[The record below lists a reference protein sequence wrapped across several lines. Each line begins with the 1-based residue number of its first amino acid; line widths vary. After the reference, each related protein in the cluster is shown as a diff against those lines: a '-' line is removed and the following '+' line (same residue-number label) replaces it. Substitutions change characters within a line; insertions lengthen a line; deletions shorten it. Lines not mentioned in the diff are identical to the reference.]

1 MSINNEILINL
12 KLLDN
17 KIEGEVFFDYMTKI
31 QYATDASIYREIPLA
46 VIRPKT
52 AEDIRQIISFA
63 NNNKTTIIPRAAG
76 TSLAGQVVGNGIIVD
91 ISKYF
96 TRILEVN
103 EDEKW
108 VRVQP
113 GVVPDELNIYLK
125 KYNLFFAPETST
137 SNRCNIGGMIG
148 NNACGL
154 HSLIYGST
162 RDHLLGVKVILSDG
176 SEAEFGPLNKEEF
189 FLKTKGNSL
198 ENKIYKHIFDILSD
212 KNNQERIKKEFPDP
226 KIRRRN
232 SGYAI
237 DLLLDSEPFSSKES
251 FFNFCKLIA
260 GSEGTLAFITE
271 AKLNLIP
278 IPSGEK
284 ALLCVHFNKLEEAL
298 NANSIALRHN
308 PAAIELMDRTI
319 LECTRANIEQ
329 NKNRFFLKG
338 DPGAILIIELTGDTF
353 DKIEV
358 TKKKIETELRAYG
371 YGYHFPL
378 ISGGDIQKVW
388 DLRKAGLG
396 VLSNLPGDGKPVSV
410 MEDTAVNPE
419 NLPDYINDFKKILE
433 KHNLDCVFHAHIST
447 GELHIRPVLNLKDSK
462 DVELLRSMTR
472 EVAYLVKKYNG
483 SLSGEHG
490 DGRVRGEFIPLVIGE
505 ENYQLLRQIKK
516 TWDPDNIF
524 NAGKIIDTPIMNTH
538 LRYEADQKTRDIDT
552 YFDFSDTQG
561 ILRMTEKCN
570 GSADCRKSE
579 MAGGVMCPSYM
590 ATKDEN
596 ATTRARANILREF
609 LTHSSKKNP
618 FNHKEIYEILD
629 LCLSCKGCK
638 SECPSNVDMAKL
650 KAEFLQHY
658 YNSNIVP
665 LRTRLIANISAI
677 NRIGALLPGVYN
689 LIISSRLFSAII
701 KRVLGFARKRTIPKI
716 YRTTLRR
723 WIKTNLDS
731 INRRLEHAVSEVIVF
746 VDEFTNYNDVETG
759 ISTIKLLNR
768 LGYKVSIINHKESG
782 RTFISKGFLKKA
794 KTLANINVGIFKDI
808 ISESKP
814 LIGIEPSSIL
824 TFRDEYPDLVKQDLK
839 LTSISLAKYVYTI
852 DEFIYKEF
860 KAGNIKKEL
869 FTDLPAKIKLHGHCQ
884 QKSIASTEA
893 SVGML
898 SIPEN
903 YQVEEIKSGCC
914 GMAGSFGYEKEHY
927 DLSMKIG
934 ELVLFPEI
942 RKSQDDIIISAPGT
956 SCRQQ
961 IEDGTGVKALHPVE
975 VLYRALKS

>member
-1 MSINNEILINL
+1 MNINNEILINL
-12 KLLDN
+12 KSLDN
-17 KIEGEVFFDYMTKI
+17 KIEGEVFIDDSTKI

-52 AEDIRQIISFA
+52 VGDILQIINFA
-63 NNNKTTIIPRAAG
+63 NSNKTTIIPRAAG
-76 TSLAGQVVGNGIIVD
+76 TSLAGQVVGKGIVVD

-103 EDEKW
+103 ENEKW
-108 VRVQP
+108 VKVQP
-113 GVVPDELNIYLK
+113 GVVLDELNIYLK

-137 SNRCNIGGMIG
+137 SNRCTIGGMIG

-162 RDHLLGVKVILSDG
+162 RDHLPGLKAILSDG
-176 SEAEFGPLNKEEF
+176 SEVEFGPLKKEEF

-198 ENKIYKHIFDILSD
+198 ENKIYKHIYDILSD
-212 KNNQERIKKEFPDP
+212 KNNHAEIKKEFPDP

-237 DLLLDSEPFSSKES
+237 DLLLDSEPFSSKGS

-278 IPSGEK
+278 LPDREK
-284 ALLCVHFNKLEEAL
+284 ALLCVHFEKLEEAL

-319 LECTRANIEQ
+319 LECTSANIEQ
-329 NKNRFFLKG
+329 KKNRFFLKG
-338 DPGAILIIELTGDTF
+338 NPGAILIIELTGDSY
-353 DKIEV
+353 DEIEV
-358 TKKKIETELRAYG
+358 TKKKLESEFRASG

-378 ISGGDIQKVW
+378 ITGSDIQKVW

-396 VLSNLPGDGKPVSV
+396 VLSNLPGDAKPVSV

-419 NLPDYINDFKKILE
+419 TLPDYIYDFKKILG

-462 DVELLRSMTR
+462 DVELLRSMTE
-472 EVAYLVKKYNG
+472 EVAHLVKKYNG

-490 DGRVRGEFIPLVIGE
+490 DGRVRGEFISLIIGE
-505 ENYQLLRQIKK
+505 KNYQLLRQIKK

-524 NAGKIIDTPIMNTH
+524 NAGKIVDTPGMNTY

-561 ILRMTEKCN
+561 ILRMIENCN

-596 ATTRARANILREF
+596 TTTRARANILREF
-609 LTHSSKKNP
+609 LTHSLKKNP
-618 FNHKEIYEILD
+618 FNHREIYEILD

-658 YNSNIVP
+658 YNSNGIP
-665 LRTRLIANISAI
+665 LRTRLVANISAI
-677 NRIGALLPGVYN
+677 NKIGALLPGIYN
-689 LIISSRLFSAII
+689 LIVSVRPLSSII
-701 KRVLGFARKRTIPKI
+701 KKVLGFAEKRSMPKI
-716 YRTTLRR
+716 HKTTLQS
-723 WIKTNLDS
+723 WLKTNLDKL
-731 INRRLEHAVSEVIVF
+731 NRKLEYTVSEVILF

-759 ISTIKLLNR
+759 IIVVNLLNR
-768 LGYKVSIINHKESG
+768 LGYKVGIIKHKESG
-782 RTFISKGFLKKA
+782 RTFITKGFLKKA
-794 KTLANINVGIFKDI
+794 RSIANKNVEIFKDI

-824 TFRDEYPDLVKQDLK
+824 SFRDEYPELVNKDLK
-839 LTSISLAKYVYTI
+839 NASRLLAKSVYTL

-860 KAGNIKKEL
+860 QAGKIKKEL
-869 FTDLPAKIKLHGHCQ
+869 FTESPAKIKLHGHCQ
-884 QKSIASTEA
+884 QKSIASSEPA
-893 SVGML
+893 VAML

-942 RKSQDDIIISAPGT
+942 RKTPDDIIISAPGT

-961 IEDGTGVKALHPVE
+961 IADGTGVKALHPAE
-975 VLYRALKS
+975 VLYRSLIK